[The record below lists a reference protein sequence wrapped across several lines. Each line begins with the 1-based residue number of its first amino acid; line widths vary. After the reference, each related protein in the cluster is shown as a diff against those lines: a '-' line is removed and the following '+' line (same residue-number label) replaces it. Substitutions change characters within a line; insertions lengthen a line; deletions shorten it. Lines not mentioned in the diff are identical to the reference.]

1 MERFVEGDDRKQV
14 ALLHECV
21 DHYIGQDDPVRIVD
35 VFLDELDLTALGFN
49 GTFDAQVIVFAHPL
63 FVDEPQAVHQ
73 SPTAQVAHLIAN
85 LDREKCS

>member
-1 MERFVEGDDRKQV
+1 
-14 ALLHECV
+14 
-21 DHYIGQDDPVRIVD
+21 
-35 VFLDELDLTALGFN
+35 LDELDLTALGFN

-63 FVDEPQAVHQ
+63 FVDEPQAVRQ